1 MCKKVLAEVLFLKE
15 HSRKKIGAMTGSTPN
30 RKLFRTARPV
40 LAAAALLVFCG
51 CGYHFGGAPRDNP
64 YPPELKTIVLESAVN
79 TTIITGIE
87 TELTNDLRQ
96 EFALGTRMKPVRS
109 GGDAIL
115 KTVIADYNDTPSTYR
130 ADGKELTRMG
140 TLKVICTLERSD
152 TKKVLWQKDL
162 AASYPYNVTDTI
174 SATLTNR
181 RQAISR
187 MIKDLIPSIHRSM
200 YDNF

>member
-1 MCKKVLAEVLFLKE
+1 MPIGLTGSIGTRQLWRSRWPLSSAFALLFL
-15 HSRKKIGAMTGSTPN
+15 
-30 RKLFRTARPV
+30 F
-40 LAAAALLVFCG
+40 G
-51 CGYHFGGAPRDNP
+51 CGYHFSGGPGDNP
-64 YPPELKTIVLESAVN
+64 YPAELKTIVLESAVN
-79 TTIITGIE
+79 TTIVTGIE

-96 EFALGTRMKPVRS
+96 EFALGTRLKPIRS
-109 GGDAIL
+109 GGDVVL

-140 TLKVICTLERSD
+140 TLKVVCTLERSD
-152 TKKVLWQKDL
+152 SKKVLWHKDL

-174 SATLTNR
+174 SGTLTNR

-187 MIKDLIPSIHRSM
+187 MIKDLIPTIHRSM